1 MYKLNKLVSGALLL
15 ALAGCSKSA
24 HYQMNKSNAIAEEAK
39 SNEGSTAWAT
49 DTKATQRGNKDKV
62 YHIGKPKCNLFV
74 HDMLYDAGITPPTQG
89 GWALQAKNWA
99 SSTYSIPNWE
109 HKGTGV
115 PWEPG
120 DVIAEKRDYIDATGH
135 CGIVLLAVRK

>member
-1 MYKLNKLVSGALLL
+1 
-15 ALAGCSKSA
+15 
-24 HYQMNKSNAIAEEAK
+24 
-39 SNEGSTAWAT
+39 
-49 DTKATQRGNKDKV
+49 
-62 YHIGKPKCNLFV
+62 
-74 HDMLYDAGITPPTQG
+74 MLYDAGITPPTQG

-135 CGIVLLAVRK
+135 CGIAISSSEVMAAGTNKVSKDNHKLEGGSVRRYTGK